1 MAKKKGKKRNAA
13 KKSEN
18 VDQSKVPHSSLHAV
32 EQPSISIDVPEDDQ
46 LSSAACALHISEQ
59 DTAGKKKRNVAHHEV
74 PNPCVP
80 AVEQPSSSI
89 NVSEDD
95 ELSSEACAPQFTE
108 RKAAEK
114 KKRNVKQPKVPVP
127 CDATVEQSSGSINIP
142 ESDELSSEACALP
155 ISGIF
160 HEEVTKKTDPLET
173 VSSESESESPLALD
187 LPRKPTKPG
196 RMGRLIKLISNC
208 FHLEFR
214 GINVYHYDV
223 EIISMG
229 SNYTTKDSNGA
240 SLNVVEKKKY
250 RCLNTKL
257 NREVFRTM
265 QRDHVDFRNSVFDGK
280 KNLYSVLS
288 LGIKKQEEYEI
299 SLDSEIPGDVNDP
312 RGPRKDVFMV
322 KVKPVEKKT
331 GDNII
336 SLEPLHALFKKQ
348 VASVP
353 REAFMALETVLRHT
367 PCLRYV
373 PVGRCFYYPPNDYCP
388 LGGGKEIWFGYH
400 QSVLLGEK
408 QAMVNLDISSTAFYE
423 NISVID
429 YVAQFLN
436 KSVQGLHYITER
448 DIRDLSKDLSNV
460 RVQVTHLYYPRKYV
474 IKEVSLKSAN
484 DITFTITKNSK
495 TRETNIKN
503 YFWQEY
509 GIRLQFPHLPCLLV
523 KANKDVY
530 LPFEVCTIVEKQH
543 CNRELNGRQ
552 LAEMIKVTAIPPRER
567 YRETLKI
574 YERSDY
580 RNDQFLRAF
589 DLRVLPN
596 PLKVDGRI
604 INAPQVQYSN
614 EIVRPYNGAWNMK
627 NIKFFSGTKISTWT
641 LLSFADPTDCPEGLL
656 DKFAKSLCYYANSQG
671 TELDRCSH
679 IEIAN
684 AELQNVCIQFRK
696 MKARFNTELIF
707 VVLPLE
713 ADRPRHKSSQS
724 RQKKEVNSSILYSEI
739 KKVAE
744 TNIGLV
750 TQCIKG
756 KNVIEKCNNASFISN
771 LCLKLNAKMG
781 GINNTLM
788 PGEISE
794 FIKDS
799 ILIVGAD
806 VNHSIDENSIAAVV
820 GSMDENYY
828 RYEVSVSYQKTEKKN
843 KKTCEVI
850 RDMKN
855 MIHKILLEF
864 QKVRKSL
871 PQKIIVYRDGV
882 SEGQFE
888 DVQNRE
894 IKWITEACLSINRDY
909 KPKITFIVV
918 QKGHHRKFLPENQT
932 QGAGPMRNCP
942 PGTAVDS
949 VVTHPLNYDFY
960 LYSHLGLKENYK
972 ENYAGKKIGAVDV
985 SNEILETGNS
995 IPDAF
1000 NCLKTLDDAIL
1011 TICSSIYDSESLLSE
1026 MNNIKVSHIKTVWQ
1040 MTPNMFAFS
1049 LLRESETMA
1058 QVRLTFT
1065 KRKNILE
1072 WYWKLKNIS
1081 EMQRL

>member
-13 KKSEN
+13 KKRSDN
-18 VDQSKVPHSSLHAV
+18 VDPSKVPDSSIHAV
-32 EQPSISIDVPEDDQ
+32 EQPSSSIDVPEDDQ
-46 LSSAACALHISEQ
+46 LSSAACALHISER
-59 DTAGKKKRNVAHHEV
+59 DTAGKKKRNVAHREV
-74 PNPCVP
+74 PSPCVP
-80 AVEQPSSSI
+80 VVERPSSSI

-95 ELSSEACAPQFTE
+95 ELSSEACALQFTE
-108 RKAAEK
+108 RKAAVK
-114 KKRNVKQPKVPVP
+114 KKRNVKQPKVPGP

-142 ESDELSSEACALP
+142 ESDETCALP
-155 ISGIF
+155 IS
-160 HEEVTKKTDPLET
+160 EEVTKETDPLET
-173 VSSESESESPLALD
+173 VSSESESEAPLDLD
-187 LPRKPTKPG
+187 LPRKPTEPG
-196 RMGRLIKLISNC
+196 KLGRLIKLISNC
-208 FHLEFR
+208 FPLEFR

-223 EIISMG
+223 EIISIG
-229 SNYTTKDSNGA
+229 SNYTTEDNNGA
-240 SLNVVEKKKY
+240 SLNGGKEKKY

-265 QRDHVDFRNSVFDGK
+265 QRDHVDFRNTVFDGK

-288 LGIKKQEEYEI
+288 LGIKNLEEYEI
-299 SLDSEIPGDVNDP
+299 SLDSEVPGDVNDP
-312 RGPRKDVFMV
+312 RGPRKDLFMV
-322 KVKPVEKKT
+322 KINPVEKET

-336 SLEPLHALFKKQ
+336 SLEPLHALFKGK

-353 REAFMALETVLRHT
+353 REAFMVLETVLRHT

-373 PVGRCFYYPPNDYCP
+373 PVGRCFYYPPNENYT

-400 QSVLLGEK
+400 QSVLLGQK

-436 KSVQGLHYITER
+436 KSVQGLHYISSLTES
-448 DIRDLSKDLSNV
+448 DIDNLSIDLSNV
-460 RVQVTHLYYPRKYV
+460 RVQVTHLHYPREYV
-474 IKEVSLKSAN
+474 IKEVSPKSAN
-484 DITFTITKNSK
+484 DITFTTTKNSK

-503 YFWQEY
+503 YFYQEY

-523 KANKDVY
+523 KANKEVC

-574 YERSDY
+574 YEHSDY

-589 DLRVLPN
+589 DLRVQPD
-596 PLKVDGRI
+596 PLKVVGRI

-614 EIVRPYNGAWNMK
+614 EIVRPYNGSWNMK
-627 NIKFFSGTKISTWT
+627 NIKFFSGTKINTWT
-641 LLSFADPTDCPEGLL
+641 LLSFADPTDCPKGLL
-656 DKFAKSLCYYANSQG
+656 HKFAESLCYYANSQG

-684 AELQNVCIQFRK
+684 AELQNVYIQFRE
-696 MKARFNTELIF
+696 MKDQFNAELIF

-713 ADRPRHKSSQS
+713 ADRSRHKSSQS
-724 RQKKEVNSSILYSEI
+724 RQKREVNSSILYSEI

-744 TNIGLV
+744 TNIGLI

-756 KNVIEKCNNASFISN
+756 KNVIEKYNNASFISN

-806 VNHSIDENSIAAVV
+806 VNHSRDENSIAAVV

-828 RYEVSVSYQKTEKKN
+828 RYAVSVSFQKNEKKK

-882 SEGQFE
+882 SEGQFQ

-894 IKWITEACLSINRDY
+894 IKWITEACLSIKRDY

-960 LYSHLGLKENYK
+960 LYSHLGLKGTSKCCYYTVLHDDNGYGFDALEKLSYYLCHIYIRCTK
-972 ENYAGKKIGAVDV
+972 SISVPSPIQYAHLAAYRARRHLASHLKDLGEKGLLKGKDWKSKMDSV
-985 SNEILETGNS
+985 SIEE
-995 IPDAF
+995 F
-1000 NCLKTLDDAIL
+1000 NKAITVKDDMK
-1011 TICSSIYDSESLLSE
+1011 D
-1026 MNNIKVSHIKTVWQ
+1026 
-1040 MTPNMFAFS
+1040 
-1049 LLRESETMA
+1049 TMY
-1058 QVRLTFT
+1058 FT
-1065 KRKNILE
+1065 
-1072 WYWKLKNIS
+1072 
-1081 EMQRL
+1081 